1 MATFTIELDDE
12 EYKELKNLAKKK
24 GYENI
29 NELLKNEIELD
40 IFKRK
45 KLPEGFYKDASQ
57 KVKVEPLNRKE
68 LYDRAD

>member
-29 NELLKNEIELD
+29 NEFLKNEIELD
-40 IFKRK
+40 F
-45 KLPEGFYKDASQ
+45 L
-57 KVKVEPLNRKE
+57 
-68 LYDRAD
+68 